1 MKNSNGNTDR
11 LIENLCYAQGIVD
24 AFAAVLVDQDYHSE
38 DQSLRVLYRCD
49 DAKTAMQEAIGA
61 IRGMREEIETLR
73 AGDAGMVQTLQAE
86 VRTLMAKLKEAYE
99 QNEPS
104 ERPQECTVTFKGEP
118 VVKKACDCFIPHDGG
133 RCTATKELDPVDCF
147 GDESKCVY
155 RNLFG
160 TRNGNQGGT
169 GNG

>member
-49 DAKTAMQEAIGA
+49 DAKTAMQEAMGA
-61 IRGMREEIETLR
+61 IRGMREEIRTMRDEQRKTAAKLAMHETLR
-73 AGDAGMVQTLQAE
+73 HGPID
-86 VRTLMAKLKEAYE
+86 
-99 QNEPS
+99 QNG
-104 ERPQECTVTFKGEP
+104 RANIIDDLECE
-118 VVKKACDCFIPHDGG
+118 C
-133 RCTATKELDPVDCF
+133 
-147 GDESKCVY
+147 

-160 TRNGNQGGT
+160 TGDGNQGGT